1 MSRAIITKY
10 LSPTNTKGSRIKAT
24 LPNSNWSVTVPYD
37 HSYSYEMVHFE
48 AVKALVKKY
57 GLNWVF
63 TPLRCASLDHG
74 DSYVFLSAGMIDS
87 DSGKVYQRGKEVTA

>member
-10 LSPTNTKGSRIKAT
+10 LSATNTKGSRIKAT
-24 LPNSNWSVTVPYD
+24 VPNTNWSVTVPYN

-48 AVKALVKKY
+48 AVKALVAKY
-57 GLNWVF
+57 SLNWIF

-74 DSYVFLSAGMIDS
+74 DSYVFLSAGMTDTS
-87 DSGKVYQRGKEVTA
+87 TGKVYEHGQVVTA

>member
-10 LSPTNTKGSRIKAT
+10 LSATNTKGSRIKAT
-24 LPNSNWSVTVPYD
+24 VPNTNWSVIVPYD

-48 AVKALVKKY
+48 AVKALVEKY
-57 GLNWVF
+57 SLNWIF

-74 DSYVFLSAGMIDS
+74 DSYVFLSAGMTDTAT
-87 DSGKVYQRGKEVTA
+87 GKVYEHGQVVTA